1 MSLDPRNDDRTL
13 REQFQALRRAEA
25 SRAPTYEAILAATP
39 RPGSRPHGLR
49 TIAGRLAWSAVG
61 LLVIGSTVALWSHL
75 STQRSIDRAIDQAR
89 ELQAWSAPTDFLLPA
104 DLAVSVTGANSGGS
118 ARESQEQPTT
128 QPSNRPE

>member
-1 MSLDPRNDDRTL
+1 MSRDPRNDDRTL